1 MRDLAKA
8 RLQPLG
14 KRKKDPNIPLSD
26 WLLVLS
32 VDRTKNGTGTQ
43 VTPEGVVCRVGS
55 LEGTRQRQ

>member
-1 MRDLAKA
+1 MRDLSKVRATAPREKEE
-8 RLQPLG
+8 RSQHPTL
-14 KRKKDPNIPLSD
+14 

-55 LEGTRQRQ
+55 LEGTRQK